1 MRFIKF
7 LGVGGVATLIQYGI
21 LILLVEVFQASALVG
36 STIGYIVS
44 GIFNYT
50 LNYYFTFNSTA
61 RHAHAAT
68 RFVAVAIVGLA
79 LNSSLIFLLTDLLAV
94 FYIAAQIIATG
105 AVVVWNFIAHKH
117 WTYRSIRDHGYDV

>member
-1 MRFIKF
+1 M
-7 LGVGGVATLIQYGI
+7 
-21 LILLVEVFQASALVG
+21 G